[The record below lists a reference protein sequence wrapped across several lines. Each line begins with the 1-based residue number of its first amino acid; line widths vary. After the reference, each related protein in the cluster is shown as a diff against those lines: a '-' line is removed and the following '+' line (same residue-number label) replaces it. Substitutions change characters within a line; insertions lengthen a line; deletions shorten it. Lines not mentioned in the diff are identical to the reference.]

1 MKERRSSLDYLSR
14 YSLYPNGLLTHMQE
28 VLVNNGNGFIL
39 PDVYTDP
46 FYSYYQEQQSWRTPS
61 YDPLG
66 IAKYK
71 SG

>member
-1 MKERRSSLDYLSR
+1 
-14 YSLYPNGLLTHMQE
+14 MQE
-28 VLVNNGNGFIL
+28 VLLNNGNGFIL

-61 YDPLG
+61 YDPQH

-71 SG
+71 SGWKNFLISLTECLVDSMLIL